1 MTLYFDNGCTIRE
14 IASVSS
20 EKEAYKIMNKFC
32 EERGFKIYYVRQW
45 TREDGKLSGKY
56 TIFDVGSHTEFFYMQ

>member
-45 TREDGKLSGKY
+45 TREVCMHRKFGAQKCL
-56 TIFDVGSHTEFFYMQ
+56 

>member
-1 MTLYFDNGCTIRE
+1 MTLYFDNGYTIRE

-32 EERGFKIYYVRQW
+32 ENRGFKIYYVR
-45 TREDGKLSGKY
+45 
-56 TIFDVGSHTEFFYMQ
+56 

>member
-1 MTLYFDNGCTIRE
+1 MILYFDNGYVIKE

-20 EKEAYKIMNKFC
+20 ENEAYKIMNKFC
-32 EERGFKIYYVRQW
+32 EDRGFKIYYVRKW
-45 TREDGKLSGKY
+45 TREDGKLTGKY